1 MIRADAIRVAATATA
16 VPRAFSPRTSIR
28 RLPRPN
34 IKEKI
39 GTTRRK
45 RRNGELLTWLVAQ
58 GIFSSSIYAWDSI
71 SVDRRHQ
78 TLKFSLQALS
88 LPTIRDDGSSTKRAL
103 NHHYNSV
110 FGVLDGRRQLPG
122 LLPEA
127 RLLLENCDSW
137 VYVGSLSDCWRN
149 IAIKLI
155 DPVVSAIADFNSA
168 APQFEIGI

>member
-58 GIFSSSIYAWDSI
+58 GIFSSSIYAWETAFPLTAAPTRLLVFPSGIVAAHDPRLWFFHKAGTQS
-71 SVDRRHQ
+71 
-78 TLKFSLQALS
+78 SLQ
-88 LPTIRDDGSSTKRAL
+88 
-103 NHHYNSV
+103 
-110 FGVLDGRRQLPG
+110 FGFRGT
-122 LLPEA
+122 
-127 RLLLENCDSW
+127 
-137 VYVGSLSDCWRN
+137 
-149 IAIKLI
+149 
-155 DPVVSAIADFNSA
+155 
-168 APQFEIGI
+168 